1 MTTETKTVFV
11 ERHGTL
17 FSSKLEAKRVI
28 EALLFAS
35 NTPLAFGKIRQ
46 IVENVHPFTAR
57 ELLILI
63 HELKLEYE
71 HQQRAFELVEI
82 AEGYALRTRSDYGT
96 YVDQLMGHK
105 RPERLSQ
112 AATEVLA
119 IIAFRQPI
127 TRPQMEALRGVD
139 CSGVLQSLLERQL
152 IEAVG
157 KLESPGRPTLY
168 GVTKQ
173 FLEHFGLRNLE
184 DLKALPNQTFCK

>member
-1 MTTETKTVFV
+1 MSVEAKTVFV
-11 ERHGTL
+11 ERHGAL
-17 FSSKLEAKRVI
+17 FSNKLEAKRVI

-35 NTPLAFGKIRQ
+35 NVPLAFGKIRQ
-46 IVENVHPFTAR
+46 IVETVHPFTPR
-57 ELLILI
+57 EVLVLI

-82 AEGYALRTRSDYGT
+82 AEGYALRTRGDYGV

-105 RPERLSQ
+105 KPERLSQ

-119 IIAFRQPI
+119 IIAYRQPI

-139 CSGVLQSLLERQL
+139 CSGVLTSLLERQL
-152 IEAVG
+152 IEPVG

-168 GVTKQ
+168 AVTKQ
-173 FLEHFGLRNLE
+173 FLHHFGLRHID
-184 DLKALPNQTFCK
+184 DLKASQ